1 MIVTEK
7 IRISNKDMF
16 SILISNYLKK
26 RWWLFAWIWIMILI
40 LLVRENNDK
49 FDYFIVVALVA
60 IQLLI
65 VFQYWGI
72 ANAKDIQV
80 KTYEIDSDKIV
91 GTTIDGTKISIE
103 NGLFI
108 KVVKTSKYYLLYTT
122 KIEFIYLPISSFKSS
137 EDREWFENEVI
148 AKIKK

>member
-7 IRISNKDMF
+7 ILLTNKDLF

-40 LLVRENNDK
+40 LLFRENNDK
-49 FDYFIVVALVA
+49 FDYLIVAALVA

-72 ANAKDIQV
+72 ANAKDVQERY
-80 KTYEIDSDKIV
+80 YEIDSDKII
-91 GTTIDGTKISIE
+91 GTTIGGTITSIE
-103 NGLFI
+103 NGLLI

-122 KIEFIYLPISSFKSS
+122 KIEFICLPISSFKNS
-137 EDREWFENEVI
+137 EDREWFENEAI
-148 AKIKK
+148 AKIRK